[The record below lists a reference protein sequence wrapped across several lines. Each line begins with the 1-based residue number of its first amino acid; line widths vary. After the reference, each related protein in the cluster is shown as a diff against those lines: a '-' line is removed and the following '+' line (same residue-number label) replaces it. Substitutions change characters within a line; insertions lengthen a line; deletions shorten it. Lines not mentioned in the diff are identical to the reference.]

1 MEFNKIKY
9 ENGFIDGCFD
19 LFHYGHVNAIIQSKT
34 ECKSLRL
41 ATHNNEEIY
50 KAKNCYPIYSFE
62 NRLKILKECKFIDVL
77 DFDST
82 PYDTTID
89 ILKDKNCDMFFHA
102 EDGIDKY
109 PLLDINLSNKLF
121 IFNRT
126 TGVSTSNILSRL
138 LDYKLKNTI
147 QIIKNKENKENKKYL
162 TDLYNKIQN
171 LDKLL
176 YNTIETNDNSNYILL
191 KCDWDL
197 FNENHIELIYN
208 IKKKYGPTYR
218 LYIDLIS
225 DCGIDE
231 NILFNKYEIRLLLS
245 IIKNIDYILLSKC
258 DKIFCNNLILI
269 NTNNKNIFSF
279 NKLIIDG
286 EYETFINNLIIYK
299 KDIIEKIDFDKYKH
313 KILKIEM

>member
-1 MEFNKIKY
+1 MENNKIKY
-9 ENGFIDGCFD
+9 NKGFIDGCFD
-19 LFHYGHVNAIIQSKT
+19 LFHYGHVNAIIQSKAK
-34 ECKSLRL
+34 CISLRL

-62 NRLKILKECKFIDVL
+62 NRLKILNECKFIDIL
-77 DFDST
+77 DNDST

-89 ILKDKNCDMFFHA
+89 ILKDKDCDMFFHA

-126 TGVSTSNILSRL
+126 IGISTSNILSRL
-138 LDYKLKNTI
+138 LAYKLNNI
-147 QIIKNKENKENKKYL
+147 LEIINNKKSKKYL
-162 TDLYNKIQN
+162 TNLYNKIQN
-171 LDKLL
+171 LDKEL
-176 YNTIETNDNSNYILL
+176 YNTLKINNNSNCILL

-208 IKKKYGPTYR
+208 IKKKYGPSYK

-225 DCGIDE
+225 DCDIDE

-245 IIKNIDYILLSKC
+245 IIKNIDCILFNQC

-269 NTNNKNIFSF
+269 NTNNKNIFSY
-279 NKLIIDG
+279 NRLIIDG
-286 EYETFINNLIIYK
+286 EYDTSISNLIIHK